1 MAIIQTI
8 LQYQFIDMM
17 QTARPDNF
25 TVSGLRV
32 LFDYLDQ
39 VSDECSEPMEFD
51 AIAIACEYTEAD
63 AVEVYNRYTPQLNL
77 DEDDQALF
85 DLYHDTDQAQ
95 HMLDDILKPQIVE
108 YLEYNTCF
116 VGETSGGSLVFADF

>member
-1 MAIIQTI
+1 MAIVQTI
-8 LQYQFIDMM
+8 LQYQFIDML

-39 VSDECSEPMEFD
+39 MSEDCGDNIEFD

-63 AVEVYNRYTPQLNL
+63 AIEVYNRYTPDLNL
-77 DEDDQALF
+77 DDDDQALF
-85 DLYHDTDQAQ
+85 DLYHDTDQA
-95 HMLDDILKPQIVE
+95 HLLDDIIKPQIIE
-108 YLEYNTCF
+108 YLEYHTCF
-116 VGETSGGSLVFADF
+116 VGETSCGSLVFADF

>member
-1 MAIIQTI
+1 MAIVQTI

-39 VSDECSEPMEFD
+39 MSEDCGVPMEFD
-51 AIAIACEYTEAD
+51 AIAIACDYTEAD
-63 AVEVYNRYTPQLNL
+63 AVEVYNRYTPDLSL
-77 DEDDQALF
+77 DEDEQALF
-85 DLYHDTDQAQ
+85 DQYHNTEQE
-95 HMLDDILKPQIVE
+95 HMLDDILKPRIIE
-108 YLEYNTCF
+108 YLEYNTLF
-116 VGETSGGSLVFADF
+116 VGETNNGSLVFADF

>member
-1 MAIIQTI
+1 MAIVQTI

-25 TVSGLRV
+25 TISGLRV

-51 AIAIACEYTEAD
+51 AIGIACEYSEMNAL
-63 AVEVYNRYTPQLNL
+63 EVYNRYTPDLNL
-77 DEDDQALF
+77 DDDDQALF
-85 DLYHDTDQAQ
+85 DLYHDTEEAHLLED
-95 HMLDDILKPQIVE
+95 MLKPQIIE
-108 YLEYNTCF
+108 YLECNTCF
-116 VGETSGGSLVFADF
+116 IGETPGGSLVFADF

>member
-25 TVSGLRV
+25 TVSALRV
-32 LFDYLDQ
+32 LFDHLDQ

-63 AVEVYNRYTPQLNL
+63 AFEVYNRYKPSLNL
-77 DEDDQALF
+77 DDDDQALF
-85 DLYHDTDQAQ
+85 DLYHDTEEA
-95 HMLDDILKPQIVE
+95 HMIEDILKPQIIE

-116 VGETSGGSLVFADF
+116 VGETKSGSLVFADF

>member
-8 LQYQFIDMM
+8 LKYQFVEMM
-17 QTARPDNF
+17 NEARPNNF
-25 TVSGLRV
+25 SVAALRV
-32 LFDYLDQ
+32 LFDHLDQ

-63 AVEVYNRYTPQLNL
+63 AIEVYNRYKPSLNL
-77 DEDDQALF
+77 DDDDQLLL
-85 DLYHDTDQAQ
+85 DLYHDTDQA
-95 HMLDDILKPQIVE
+95 HMIEDIIKAQIIE

-116 VGETSGGSLVFADF
+116 VGETNNGSLVFADF

>member
-8 LQYQFIDMM
+8 LQHQFIDMM

-32 LFDYLDQ
+32 LFDHLDQ

-51 AIAIACEYTEAD
+51 AIAIACDYTEAG
-63 AVEVYNRYTPQLNL
+63 AVEVYNRYTPDLNL
-77 DEDDQALF
+77 DDDDQLLF
-85 DLYHDTDQAQ
+85 DQYHNTEEAHLLED
-95 HMLDDILKPQIVE
+95 MLKPQIIE
-108 YLEYNTCF
+108 YLECNTCF
-116 VGETSGGSLVFADF
+116 VGETNNGSLVFADF

>member
-1 MAIIQTI
+1 MANVQTI

-39 VSDECSEPMEFD
+39 VSDDCSEPMEFD
-51 AIAIACEYTEAD
+51 AIAIACDYTEAD
-63 AVEVYNRYTPQLNL
+63 ALEVYNRYTPDLNL
-77 DEDDQALF
+77 DEDDQLLF
-85 DLYHDTDQAQ
+85 DLYHNTEEAYK
-95 HMLDDILKPQIVE
+95 LDDILKPQIIE
-108 YLEYNTCF
+108 YLECNTIF
-116 VGETSGGSLVFADF
+116 IGEIDNGSLLFADF

>member
-8 LQYQFIDMM
+8 LQYQFVEMM
-17 QTARPDNF
+17 QSARPDNF

-32 LFDYLDQ
+32 LFDHLDGL
-39 VSDECSEPMEFD
+39 SEDCGDNIEFD

-63 AVEVYNRYTPQLNL
+63 AIEVYNRYTPDLNL
-77 DEDDQALF
+77 DDDEQAQF
-85 DLYHDTDQAQ
+85 DQYHNTDQA
-95 HMLDDILKPQIVE
+95 HKLDDILKPKIIE
-108 YLEYNTCF
+108 YLECNTCF

>member
-1 MAIIQTI
+1 MAIVQTI

-25 TVSGLRV
+25 SVSGLRV

-39 VSDECSEPMEFD
+39 VSDECSEPLEFD

-63 AVEVYNRYTPQLNL
+63 AIEVYNRYTPDLNL

-85 DLYHDTDQAQ
+85 DQYHDTEEA
-95 HMLDDILKPQIVE
+95 HMLDDILKPQIIE

-116 VGETSGGSLVFADF
+116 VGETNSGKLVFADF

>member
-1 MAIIQTI
+1 MAIVQTI

-17 QTARPDNF
+17 QTARPDSF

-32 LFDYLDQ
+32 LFGHLDQ

-63 AVEVYNRYTPQLNL
+63 AVEVYTRYKPDLDL
-77 DEDDQALF
+77 DEDEQALF
-85 DLYHDTDQAQ
+85 DLHYDTDQA
-95 HMLDDILKPQIVE
+95 HMLDDILKPQIIE
-108 YLEYNTCF
+108 YLEYNTRF
-116 VGETSGGSLVFADF
+116 VGETDNGSLLFADF